1 MGLPIVFSIE
11 DKEGEK
17 WINVLVGE
25 RIWSELHSIELFG
38 AIAETLLAGSFR
50 NICYDLSRLGTVS
63 SRLFGIC
70 FNIINKA
77 EESKKKVSFRLNKDA
92 METAL
97 LANFHKRARIEVV

>member
-11 DKEGEK
+11 EKEDEK

-38 AIAETLLAGSFR
+38 DVAESLIAGSFR

-70 FNIINKA
+70 FNILNKA
-77 EESKKKVSFRLNKDA
+77 EESNKKVSFRLNKDA
-92 METAL
+92 METAI
-97 LANFHKRARIEVV
+97 LANFHKRAQIEVV

>member
-1 MGLPIVFSIE
+1 MGLPVVFSIE
-11 DKEGEK
+11 EKDGEQ

-25 RIWSELHSIELFG
+25 RIWSELRSVELFG
-38 AIAETLLAGSFR
+38 KIAESLLAGSFR
-50 NICYDLSRLGTVS
+50 NLCYDLSSINMVS

-92 METAL
+92 METAI
-97 LANFHKRARIEVV
+97 LANFNKRAQIEVV